1 MKKLLIIILSLLP
14 EISMA
19 QTKTSVNALIDQTM
33 HFYESKKDSI
43 KINAERIRSEAQKL
57 NLQQEE
63 LYYYRFMGFYYE
75 YDNQPD
81 KALQSYL
88 RLLNESEKRNF
99 VPEKYQALGD
109 IVSIYFNQNQQKKAR
124 EIILKAIND
133 AQHDKP
139 KDLVLSTF
147 YNNMGMIYAQENKVD
162 SALLMYNKSLVIKN
176 KIGDPVPIADL
187 KTNIASLYLRKG
199 NYVLAEK
206 LVKECFAIHKTR
218 NMTEDLWFDLISFA
232 NIYLGTSQLSKALQ
246 NALEAEKIAQNL
258 KSKPKELDTYEVL
271 SKIYESTGNYPK
283 ATYYLKQYGAI
294 KDEIINIKNS
304 EKIAELQ
311 EQYEAEKKQ
320 RINTE
325 LTHNLSLETE
335 KKRIYLFGLVL
346 SLLAIGM
353 LIHAYWKNRQK
364 NRIIEGKNR
373 QLAKL
378 NTQKNHLISMVSH
391 DLKTPFL
398 SIRALGYA
406 YAHTAANQNGEFIKD
421 IVKSSEQGLK
431 MISEI
436 LENEKF
442 GENALQIEKIAVYGL
457 IDELKSEFEPL
468 TAARNIQIKLPGDKD
483 SGVLTDKLLLKSAL
497 QNVLSNAIKYSPQ
510 NGTIYCETQVM
521 QDKFEISIRDQG
533 PGLNE
538 KRTKDEYS
546 SGKGLGIV
554 KRIMQELGGNI
565 ETEWSD
571 QGTAVKLRLPVE

>member
-1 MKKLLIIILSLLP
+1 MIIILGLLP

-162 SALLMYNKSLVIKN
+162 SALLIYNKSLVIKN

-206 LVKECFAIHKTR
+206 LVKECYAIHKTR

-232 NIYLGTSQLSKALQ
+232 NIYLGTSQLIKALQ

-325 LTHNLSLETE
+325 LSHNLSLETE
-335 KKRIYLFGLVL
+335 KKSIYLFGLVL

-353 LIHAYWKNRQK
+353 LIYAYWKNRQK
-364 NRIIEGKNR
+364 NRIIEGQNR

-406 YAHTAANQNGEFIKD
+406 YAHTAANQSGEFIKD

-442 GENALQIEKIAVYGL
+442 GENALQIEKITVYGL

-483 SGVLTDKLLLKSAL
+483 SGVMTDKLLLKSAL

-521 QDKFEISIRDQG
+521 QDKFEITIKDQG

-538 KRTKDEYS
+538 KTTKDEYS

-554 KRIMQELGGNI
+554 KRIMQELGGNT

-571 QGTAVKLRLPVE
+571 KGTAVKLRLPME

>member
-1 MKKLLIIILSLLP
+1 
-14 EISMA
+14 MA

-124 EIILKAIND
+124 EIILKAIHD

-187 KTNIASLYLRKG
+187 KTNIAGLYLRKG

-206 LVKECFAIHKTR
+206 LVKECYAIHKTR

-325 LTHNLSLETE
+325 LSHNLSLETE

-353 LIHAYWKNRQK
+353 LIYAYWKNRQK
-364 NRIIEGKNR
+364 NRIIEGQNR

-442 GENALQIEKIAVYGL
+442 GEKALQIEKITVYGL
-457 IDELKSEFEPL
+457 IGELKSEFEPL
-468 TAARNIQIKLPGDKD
+468 TAARNIQFKLPGDKD